1 MIQPTYFNIVDNR
14 NKLTFNHVFLAALL
28 LLIAINVFGSVT
40 DNALL
45 MKTTMPLFIPVF
57 LIFYFVKYN
66 SLKIVFISFLLF
78 SFLGDTSSMFF
89 SEDSLIQ
96 TSSVLYLLSYL
107 YLIIIVAPNFKLIE
121 VNKLIGA
128 YLLVVLVITL
138 YFLYVIYSIMQTV
151 VANETEV
158 LLFGIKSLS
167 LIILTFLSFGVYLN
181 TQTKQSALFLTAVI
195 FFGLSAMMN
204 YINLYYLYDWT
215 FVLLQRVLYA
225 IGLYII
231 FKYIMEVHIIKKA
244 KPIKLNES
252 YSSDNILA

>member
-1 MIQPTYFNIVDNR
+1 MDNH
-14 NKLTFNHVFLAALL
+14 NKLTYNNVFLAALL
-28 LLIAINVFGSVT
+28 LLIGINVFGSVT
-40 DNALL
+40 DNSLL

-89 SEDSLIQ
+89 SEDSIIQ
-96 TSSVLYLLSYL
+96 TSSILYLLSYL
-107 YLIIIVAPNFKLIE
+107 YLIIIVAPNFKIIE
-121 VNKLIGA
+121 LNKLIGA
-128 YLLVVLVITL
+128 YLLVVFVITL

-151 VANETEV
+151 VANDTEV

-167 LIILTFLSFGVYLN
+167 LIVLAFISFGVYLN
-181 TQTKQSALFLTAVI
+181 TQTKQSVLFLTAVI
-195 FFGLSAMMN
+195 FFGLSVIMN
-204 YINLYYLYDWT
+204 YINLYYLYDWS

-225 IGLYII
+225 IGIYVL
-231 FKYIMEVHIIKKA
+231 FKFIMEVHIIKKTE
-244 KPIKLNES
+244 PIKLNES

>member
-14 NKLTFNHVFLAALL
+14 NKLTFNHLFLATLL

-96 TSSVLYLLSYL
+96 TSSILYLLSYL
-107 YLIIIVAPNFKLIE
+107 YLIIIVAPNFKF
-121 VNKLIGA
+121 ND
-128 YLLVVLVITL
+128 
-138 YFLYVIYSIMQTV
+138 
-151 VANETEV
+151 
-158 LLFGIKSLS
+158 
-167 LIILTFLSFGVYLN
+167 
-181 TQTKQSALFLTAVI
+181 
-195 FFGLSAMMN
+195 
-204 YINLYYLYDWT
+204 YY
-215 FVLLQRVLYA
+215 
-225 IGLYII
+225 
-231 FKYIMEVHIIKKA
+231 H
-244 KPIKLNES
+244 
-252 YSSDNILA
+252 

>member
-1 MIQPTYFNIVDNR
+1 MIQPTYLNIVDNR

-96 TSSVLYLLSYL
+96 TSSILYLLSYL
-107 YLIIIVAPNFKLIE
+107 YLIIIVAPNFK
-121 VNKLIGA
+121 
-128 YLLVVLVITL
+128 
-138 YFLYVIYSIMQTV
+138 
-151 VANETEV
+151 
-158 LLFGIKSLS
+158 
-167 LIILTFLSFGVYLN
+167 
-181 TQTKQSALFLTAVI
+181 
-195 FFGLSAMMN
+195 
-204 YINLYYLYDWT
+204 IN
-215 FVLLQRVLYA
+215 
-225 IGLYII
+225 
-231 FKYIMEVHIIKKA
+231 
-244 KPIKLNES
+244 
-252 YSSDNILA
+252 